1 MSPTT
6 PASGPAPI
14 EWSKKAIF
22 GAVFAILGFA
32 TSWLVFGLF
41 FSALAAI
48 LGHVARYECQDRR
61 LSGRRFATFA
71 LWLSYFS
78 MFSFP
83 VIALVVG
90 LSFPAVEKWRADQET
105 RHRAE
110 SRAQASRLFVACEA
124 YARANRDHYPD
135 QWEALSGRFVPA
147 EELADLLRSP
157 YAGGSGVAFE
167 IVPHDRPVLEAIG
180 DSVIV
185 IQEIAPARSP
195 EIAVVYAN
203 GRVAGLHN
211 PDHEA
216 P

>member
-1 MSPTT
+1 MSSLT
-6 PASGPAPI
+6 PASGPVPL

-32 TSWLVFGLF
+32 TTWLVFGLLF
-41 FSALAAI
+41 ASIAAI
-48 LGHVARYECQDRR
+48 LGHVARYECIAHSLR
-61 LSGRRFATFA
+61 GRRFATFS

-78 MFSFP
+78 LFSFP
-83 VIALVVG
+83 LIVLLVG
-90 LSFPAVEKWRADQET
+90 LSFPAVQKWRADQET
-105 RHRAE
+105 KHRAE
-110 SRAQASRLFVACEA
+110 SRSQASRLFVACEA
-124 YARANRDHYPD
+124 YARANRDHYPAE
-135 QWEALSGRFVPA
+135 WKELSGRFLPA
-147 EELADLLRSP
+147 EELADLLESP
-157 YAGGSGVAFE
+157 YPGGPRVAFE

-185 IQEIAPARSP
+185 IQEVAPSRIS

>member
-1 MSPTT
+1 MSPAAS
-6 PASGPAPI
+6 ASGPVPV

-22 GAVFAILGFA
+22 GAVFAIIGFT

-41 FSALAAI
+41 FAALAAI

-61 LSGRRFATFA
+61 LRGRRFATFS

-78 MFSFP
+78 MITFP
-83 VIALVVG
+83 VIVLAIG
-90 LSFPAVEKWRADQET
+90 LSFPAVEKWRSDQEI
-105 RHRAE
+105 RHREE
-110 SRAQASRLFVACEA
+110 SRDRASRLFVECEA
-124 YARANRDHYPD
+124 YARANRGQYPD

-157 YAGGSGVAFE
+157 YPGGPRVAFE
-167 IVPHDRPVLEAIG
+167 IVPHDRPVLEAIE

-185 IQEIAPARSP
+185 IQEIAPPRVS

-203 GRVAGLHN
+203 GRVSGLRN
-211 PDHEA
+211 PEHEA

>member
-1 MSPTT
+1 MIH
-6 PASGPAPI
+6 PAPVSGPSPI

-32 TSWLVFGLF
+32 TLWLVFGLF
-41 FSALAAI
+41 FAAVAAI
-48 LGHVARYECQDRR
+48 LGHVARYECQDRGLR
-61 LSGRRFATFA
+61 GRRFATVA

-78 MFSFP
+78 MITFP
-83 VIALVVG
+83 VIALAIG

-124 YARANRDHYPD
+124 YARANRDHYPE

-147 EELADLLRSP
+147 EELADLLHSP
-157 YAGGSGVAFE
+157 YPGGPRVAFE
-167 IVPHDRPVLEAIG
+167 IVPHDRPVLDAIG

-185 IQEIAPARSP
+185 IQEVALARVS

-211 PDHEA
+211 PDRDV